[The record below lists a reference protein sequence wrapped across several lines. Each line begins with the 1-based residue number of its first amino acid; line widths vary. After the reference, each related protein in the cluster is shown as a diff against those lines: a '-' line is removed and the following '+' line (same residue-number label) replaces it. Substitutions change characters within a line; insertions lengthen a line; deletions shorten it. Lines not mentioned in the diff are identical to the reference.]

1 MLASVINSL
10 RFRLHNRQ
18 VEAAYRRYLPRSRHR
33 ASRRRL
39 PANKRLSICHV
50 SPGYFAD
57 DSCIGGGERFPSS
70 LAQGMTPYADVTLLS
85 FGKTRKSFVDK
96 GVRIELYPLADPR
109 VTFSK
114 DVFAITESLSGH
126 DAIHCHQYYTLPT
139 AVAAGFGRATGTP
152 VFVSDHGGPDG
163 RARRLLAECAQD
175 FTGILADSEYS
186 LRDMPASI
194 PNVIVF
200 GGVDP
205 EFFSVTKATLG
216 PRIVY
221 IGRILPHKGIDVLIE
236 AMPPGVPLEIH
247 GRPYHADYLDRLKQ
261 LAAGKPIEFRHNSTD
276 ADLRAALSRATALV
290 LPSVYRDC
298 YGDHHPSA
306 ELLGLVLLEALATG
320 TPVICTAVGGMPEIV
335 THGTTAFVVP
345 PSDPAALRQRLEQ
358 LVADPALAAAIGA
371 AGRQDVSERFTWAA
385 AASRCIQGYITLSSV
400 AASDEATPLTA

>member
-1 MLASVINSL
+1 VP
-10 RFRLHNRQ
+10 HG
-18 VEAAYRRYLPRSRHR
+18 
-33 ASRRRL
+33 
-39 PANKRLSICHV
+39 KRLAVCHV
-50 SPGYFAD
+50 TPGYFAD

-70 LAQGMTPYADVTLLS
+70 LAQGMAAHADVTFVS
-85 FGKTRKSFVDK
+85 FGKTRRSFVDK

-114 DVFAITESLSGH
+114 EVFAIAESLAGK
-126 DAIHCHQYYTLPT
+126 DVIHCHQYYTLPT
-139 AVAAGFGRATGTP
+139 AVAARFGGATGTP

-163 RARRLLAECAQD
+163 RARRILAECTED

-186 LRDMPASI
+186 LRDMPATI

-205 EFFSVTKATLG
+205 EFFTVTKASG
-216 PRIVY
+216 APRIVY
-221 IGRILPHKGIDVLIE
+221 IGRIVPHKGIDVLIE

-247 GRPYHADYLDRLKQ
+247 GRPYHAEYLERLRQ
-261 LAAGKPIEFRHNSTD
+261 LAHGKPVEFRHNSTD
-276 ADLRAALSRATALV
+276 ADLRDALARATALV

-298 YGDHHPSA
+298 YGDYHPSA

-335 THGTTAFVVP
+335 TEGKTAFIVP

-358 LVADPALAAAIGA
+358 LVADPVLATSIGA
-371 AGRQDVSERFTWAA
+371 AGRQDVIERFTWDAA
-385 AASRCIQGYITLSSV
+385 AHRCLDGYRKLGAQPVI
-400 AASDEATPLTA
+400 AR